1 MLLIRRKKLTDKE
14 IVEGL
19 QENNHLE
26 DAALKYVYSTYFPTI
41 KNYILSRGGNDVEAK
56 DIFQNVII
64 VFYQNVKAKKF
75 ELKARISTYLITLA
89 RNMWVN
95 RKKEL
100 VKLVTL
106 DTWSDTGKN
115 ENKLVIDHLL
125 ETERSEFAVKLMEK
139 LGEDCRKVLTL
150 SIYQKLSMKKISELM
165 GFQNEQVARNKK
177 SKCLKY
183 LKKQI
188 CRSVGLT
195 NMMKELK

>member
-1 MLLIRRKKLTDKE
+1 MLLIGRKKLTDKE

-19 QENNHLE
+19 QENTQLE
-26 DAALKYVYSTYFPTI
+26 DAALKYLYSTYFP
-41 KNYILSRGGNDVEAK
+41 KVKKYILSCGGNDVEAK

-75 ELKARISTYLITLA
+75 ELTARISTYLITLA
-89 RNMWVN
+89 RNMWIN

-100 VKLVTL
+100 LKLVTL
-106 DTWSDTGKN
+106 DTWSDNGKN
-115 ENKLVIDHLL
+115 DHKLVIDHLL
-125 ETERSEFAVKLMEK
+125 ETERSEFAVKLMEN
-139 LGEDCRKVLTL
+139 LGEDCRTILIL
-150 SIYQKLSMKKISELM
+150 SIYQKISMKKISTIM
-165 GFQNEQVARNKK
+165 GFQNGQVARNKK

-195 NMMKELK
+195 NLMKELK